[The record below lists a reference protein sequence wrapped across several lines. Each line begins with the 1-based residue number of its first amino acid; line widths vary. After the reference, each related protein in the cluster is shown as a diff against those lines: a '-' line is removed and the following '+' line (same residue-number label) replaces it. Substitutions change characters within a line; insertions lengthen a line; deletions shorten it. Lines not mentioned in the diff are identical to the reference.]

1 MKCLDFAALTLPLLL
16 LAAAPAVAQQSSAAP
31 SPAVAAAIAS
41 PDRPA
46 ADSARDADR
55 KPAELLTWAGLKPGD
70 KVADFW
76 AGGGYFTRIFSK
88 VVGAKGKVYGVMP
101 SEMVA
106 RRPNASDAIKA
117 IAADPKFSNVVA
129 VETPSSTFALPEP
142 VDLVWTSE
150 NYHDVYG
157 GFGTDVAAKFGA
169 AVFKALKPGGVF
181 IVTDHAALPGSGEA
195 APKTLHRIDPAIV
208 KAQLT
213 AAGFVFE
220 GESKLIANPA
230 DPHDKGV
237 FDASIRGKTD
247 QFAYKFRKPAK

>member
-1 MKCLDFAALTLPLLL
+1 MKSLDFAALALPVLL
-16 LAAAPAVAQQSSAAP
+16 LATAPAAAQPP
-31 SPAVAAAIAS
+31 SPVIAAAVAS

-55 KPAELLTWAGLKPGD
+55 KPAELLAWAGIKPGD
-70 KVADFW
+70 KIADFW

-88 VVGAKGKVYGVMP
+88 IVGPKGKVYGIMP
-101 SEMVA
+101 SEMIA
-106 RRPNASDAIKA
+106 RRANAGDAIKA
-117 IAADPKFSNVVA
+117 IAADPKFSNVVE
-129 VETPSSTFALPEP
+129 VETPSSTLALPEP

-157 GFGTDVAAKFGA
+157 GFGVDVAAKFGG

-181 IVTDHAALPGSGEA
+181 IVTDHAALAGSGET

-208 KAQLT
+208 KAQLM

-230 DPHDKGV
+230 DPHDKSV

-247 QFAYKFRKPAK
+247 QFAYKFLKPAK

>member
-1 MKCLDFAALTLPLLL
+1 MKSLDFAALTLPILLI
-16 LAAAPAVAQQSSAAP
+16 ASTPAFAQAP
-31 SPAVAAAIAS
+31 SPTIAAAVAS

-46 ADSARDADR
+46 ADTARDADR
-55 KPAELLTWAGLKPGD
+55 KPAELLAWAGIKPGD

-88 VVGAKGKVYGVMP
+88 TVGPKGKVYGVVP
-101 SEMVA
+101 SEMIA
-106 RRPNASDAIKA
+106 RRATAGDPIKA
-117 IAADPKFSNVVA
+117 IAADPKFANVA
-129 VETPSSTFALPEP
+129 EVETPSSTLALPEP

-157 GFGTDVAAKFGA
+157 GFGVDVAAKFAG

-181 IVTDHAALPGSGEA
+181 IVTDHAALAGTGET
-195 APKTLHRIDPAIV
+195 APKTLHRIDPALV

-220 GESKLIANPA
+220 GESKLLANPA

>member
-1 MKCLDFAALTLPLLL
+1 MKTLDFTALALPILL
-16 LAAAPAVAQQSSAAP
+16 LAAAPAIAQ
-31 SPAVAAAIAS
+31 SPDPVIAAAVAS

-55 KPAELLTWAGLKPGD
+55 KPAELLAWAGIKPGD

-88 VVGAKGKVYGVMP
+88 VVGAKGKVYGIMP
-101 SEMVA
+101 SEMIV
-106 RRPNASDAIKA
+106 RRANAGDAIKA
-117 IAADPKFSNVVA
+117 IAADPKFSNVVE

-157 GFGTDVAAKFGA
+157 GFGADVAARFGA

-181 IVTDHAALPGSGEA
+181 IVTDHAALAGSGET

>member
-1 MKCLDFAALTLPLLL
+1 MKSLDFAALTLPLLL
-16 LAAAPAVAQQSSAAP
+16 LAAAPAVAQPP
-31 SPAVAAAIAS
+31 SPAIAAAVAS

-55 KPAELLTWAGLKPGD
+55 KPAELLAWAGIKPGD

-88 VVGAKGKVYGVMP
+88 VVGAKGKVYGIMP
-101 SEMVA
+101 SEMIA
-106 RRPNASDAIKA
+106 RRANASDPIKA
-117 IAADPKFSNVVA
+117 IAADPKFANVVA

-195 APKTLHRIDPAIV
+195 APKALHRIDPAIV

-237 FDASIRGKTD
+237 FDPSIRGKTD

>member
-1 MKCLDFAALTLPLLL
+1 MKSLDFAALTLPILLL
-16 LAAAPAVAQQSSAAP
+16 VAAPAQAQAP
-31 SPAVAAAIAS
+31 SPAIAAAVAS

-46 ADSARDADR
+46 ADSGRDADR
-55 KPAELLTWAGLKPGD
+55 KPAELLAWAGIKPGD

-76 AGGGYFTRIFSK
+76 PGGGYFTRIFSK
-88 VVGAKGKVYGVMP
+88 VVGTRGKVYSVVP
-101 SEMVA
+101 SEMLA
-106 RRPNASDAIKA
+106 RRANLGDAIKA
-117 IAADPKFSNVVA
+117 IAADPKFSNVVE
-129 VETPSSTFALPEP
+129 VETPSTVFALPEA

-157 GFGTDVAAKFGA
+157 GFGVDVAAKFGA

-181 IVTDHAALPGSGEA
+181 IVTDHVALAGSGET

-213 AAGFVFE
+213 AAGFVFD

-230 DPHDKGV
+230 DLHDKGV
-237 FDASIRGKTD
+237 FDASLRGKTD